1 MKIGSDNEFIEL
13 VELER
18 NPKRTLCAGDIKL
31 QVNLKLQDFN
41 GTYSGVWLEASAM
54 MEFHNELEALE
65 ESRKGSARI
74 TSMSPEEFILE
85 IRSSDNLGHLEIKTQ
100 LHRHQYSGP
109 KYWPIYLRGGFEVQP
124 DTIRQLMSC
133 FKAFTR

>member
-41 GTYSGVWLEASAM
+41 GTYSGVW
-54 MEFHNELEALE
+54 LEALE